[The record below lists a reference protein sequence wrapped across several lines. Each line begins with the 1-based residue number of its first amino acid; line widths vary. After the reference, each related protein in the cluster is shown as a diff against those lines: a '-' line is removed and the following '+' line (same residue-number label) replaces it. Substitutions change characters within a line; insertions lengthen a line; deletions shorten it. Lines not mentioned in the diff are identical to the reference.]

1 MNPSHKNPMEGQFWK
16 VIFRSVFGLFIGLNG
31 ACIKWGN
38 SDSFEVEL
46 QPLAEKKERFQKD
59 LAVYASLD
67 PTEASKIERLY
78 RDLLQLEKFE
88 RERLWF
94 AAEGFSMWLARLDD
108 SDRNAILELGDTKER
123 LALVRKLREG
133 QWLSALPIAD
143 QQNIRELEKDPDSR
157 ALLISRIRAEE
168 IERKSRNI
176 DLARKPSLP
185 SNNTKTGSGPLAQN
199 KSTVTANTR
208 PAKFEELPN
217 EVQLWLGENLL
228 PRLSEF
234 EKNQVRLA
242 SGRWPDYPRIIYQLT
257 RDHFLLPQ
265 IQPRIESYS
274 DIPGPI
280 REKYTAE
287 LVGGLMDKKGWAPPK
302 PLGQDYALAL
312 AKWAVLEKIPT
323 GFIGPTNATVL
334 PEPWRVLVEKNLTP
348 RLVREERQF
357 LRRAEGKWP
366 EYPRALI
373 DLLVSRRM
381 TVPGNV
387 LPGPPSLWQDA
398 LSPK

>member
-1 MNPSHKNPMEGQFWK
+1 MKPSNKSRMEAKFWK
-16 VIFRSVFGLFIGLNG
+16 FLVRSSLGIWIVLN
-31 ACIKWGN
+31 ASCSKWGN
-38 SDSFEVEL
+38 SDPFEVEL
-46 QPLAEKKERFQKD
+46 QPLAEKKERFQRH
-59 LAVYASLD
+59 LAVYASLE
-67 PTEASKIERLY
+67 PAEASKIERLY

-88 RERLWF
+88 RERLWY

-108 SDRNAILELGDTKER
+108 SDRNSILELGDPKER

-133 QWLSALPIAD
+133 QWLSGLPIAD
-143 QQNIRELEKDPDSR
+143 QENIRELEKDPDSR

-176 DLARKPSLP
+176 DLARKPLLP
-185 SNNTKTGSGPLAQN
+185 SNTAKTGPSPPGSS
-199 KSTVTANTR
+199 KITITSNTR

-217 EVQLWLGENLL
+217 DVQLWIGENLL

-234 EKNQVRLA
+234 EKNQLRLA
-242 SGRWPDYPRIIYQLT
+242 SGRWPDYPRIIYQLI

-265 IQPRIESYS
+265 FQQRIESFS

-280 REKYTAE
+280 REKYSAE
-287 LVGGLMDKKGWAPPK
+287 VVGGVLDKKGWTPPK
-302 PLGQDYALAL
+302 PQGQDYALAL
-312 AKWAVLEKIPT
+312 AKWAILEKIPT
-323 GFIGPTNATVL
+323 GFIGPTSAAVL
-334 PEPWRVLVEKNLTP
+334 PEPWRGLVEKTLTP

-366 EYPRALI
+366 DYPRALI